1 MKKGLF
7 YVLMF
12 FSCTVHAQTIKFNI
26 KGTIANTDS
35 IIYAYLTT
43 LSQIIPI
50 SSDKIFMVVPVV
62 NGKFEFKG
70 DFDLK
75 GEDFQFA
82 NVFVEERGNITKE
95 EALSKFRRLI
105 WVTGV
110 RKNARVIILED
121 LTLSISAYGETKKA
135 IISEGG
141 ILTKQIDESTK
152 ATQAGNREM
161 IQFVKRHPSS
171 KIAFYAV
178 KEVTS
183 SYNSANKDR
192 YNSIWGSPSELFNEL
207 SAELKNSK
215 KGIALKKRIDEK
227 TKP

>member
-7 YVLMF
+7 YVLIF
-12 FSCTVHAQTIKFNI
+12 FAYAVHAQTIKFTI

-35 IIYAYLTT
+35 IKYAYLTT
-43 LSQIIPI
+43 LSQQIPI

-105 WVTGV
+105 WVNGK
-110 RKNARVIILED
+110 RSNAKIVILED
-121 LTLSISAYGETKKA
+121 LTLSINAYGETKEAIIIEGGVLTKQVDERTKA
-135 IISEGG
+135 IIE
-141 ILTKQIDESTK
+141 
-152 ATQAGNREM
+152 GNREM
-161 IQFVKRHPSS
+161 IQFVKRHPNSS
-171 KIAFYAV
+171 MSFYAV
-178 KEVTS
+178 KEVLS
-183 SYNSANKDR
+183 WYDAAHKDKIESA
-192 YNSIWGSPSELFNEL
+192 WGAPSELFNAL

>member
-7 YVLMF
+7 YVLIF
-12 FSCTVHAQTIKFNI
+12 FAYTVHAQTIKFNI

-35 IIYAYLTT
+35 IKYAYLTT
-43 LSQIIPI
+43 LSQQIPI

-62 NGKFEFKG
+62 DGKFEFKG

-110 RKNARVIILED
+110 RKNTRVIILED
-121 LTLSISAYGETKKA
+121 LTLSINAYGETKEA

-141 ILTKQIDESTK
+141 VLTKQIDERTK
-152 ATQAGNREM
+152 AAQAGNREM
-161 IQFVKRHPSS
+161 IQFVKRHPNS
-171 KIAFYAV
+171 KISFYEV
-178 KEVTS
+178 EEVTS
-183 SYNSANKDR
+183 MYNSAHKDR

-215 KGIALKKRIDEK
+215 RGIALKKRIDEK

>member
-1 MKKGLF
+1 MKNGLF

-12 FSCTVHAQTIKFNI
+12 FAYAVHAQTIKFNI
-26 KGTIANTDS
+26 KGTIANTVS
-35 IIYAYLTT
+35 IKYAYLTT
-43 LSQIIPI
+43 LSQQIPI

-62 NGKFEFKG
+62 NGKFEFNG

-82 NVFVEERGNITKE
+82 NVFVEERGNISKE

-110 RKNARVIILED
+110 RKNNRVIILED
-121 LTLSISAYGETKKA
+121 LNLSINAYGETIDA

-141 ILTKQIDESTK
+141 ILTKQIDEWTK
-152 ATQAGNREM
+152 AIRAGNREM
-161 IQFVKRHPSS
+161 IQFVKRHPNS
-171 KIAFYAV
+171 KISFYAV
-178 KEVTS
+178 KEVLS
-183 SYNSANKDR
+183 WYNAAFRDKVDSW
-192 YNSIWGSPSELFNEL
+192 YGSPSELFIIL
-207 SAELKNSK
+207 SAELRNSK
-215 KGIALKKRIDEK
+215 KGIDLKKRIDEK

>member
-12 FSCTVHAQTIKFNI
+12 FSCTVHAQTIKFTI

-35 IIYAYLTT
+35 IKYAYLTT
-43 LSQIIPI
+43 LSQQIPI

-110 RKNARVIILED
+110 RKNTRIIILEN
-121 LTLSISAYGETKKA
+121 LTLLINAYGETKKA

-141 ILTKQIDESTK
+141 VLTKQNDEIIA
-152 ATQAGNREM
+152 ATRAGNREM
-161 IQFVKRHPSS
+161 IQFIKRHPNSRIS
-171 KIAFYAV
+171 FYEV
-178 KEVTS
+178 KNFTS
-183 SYNSANKDR
+183 SYDAANKDKIE
-192 YNSIWGSPSELFNEL
+192 SIWGSPSELFNAL